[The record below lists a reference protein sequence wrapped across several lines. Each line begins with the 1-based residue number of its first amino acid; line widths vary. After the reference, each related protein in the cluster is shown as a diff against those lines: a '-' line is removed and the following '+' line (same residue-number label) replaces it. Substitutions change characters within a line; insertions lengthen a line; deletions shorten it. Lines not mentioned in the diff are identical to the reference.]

1 VDALSDLMTINDH
14 ASALAHLFADEQMCE
29 FDAVIVAS
37 APDVSPSPPP
47 YNPRSC
53 SLGWSLVPHIATTKL
68 FVEYTLSIAQIPQR
82 RLILPPPI
90 PICICLSGN
99 CSPDIV
105 MRRGRAI
112 GAEVQCQIYTGTG
125 GRQRQYRF
133 KSPGQARPLP
143 RCGVERGEEQEY
155 PRYVWFMSP
164 PRPTLTD

>member
-1 VDALSDLMTINDH
+1 MDALSDLMTINDH